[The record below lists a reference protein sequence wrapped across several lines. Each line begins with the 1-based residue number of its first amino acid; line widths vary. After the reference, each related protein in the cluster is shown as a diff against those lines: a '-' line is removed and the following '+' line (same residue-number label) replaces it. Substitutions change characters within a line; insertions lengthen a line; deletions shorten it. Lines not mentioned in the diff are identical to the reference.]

1 MSLLIVGSIAL
12 DTVFTPFGKRED
24 ILGGSTIY
32 TSMASK
38 NFCQTNI
45 VGVVGED
52 FPKEHIELL
61 KSNDIDMEGL
71 EIVPGKTFRWKGV
84 YNDLNR
90 AETLDTQLNVFAKF
104 NPMIPENYKK
114 CDYVFLG
121 NIDPMLQLRVLD
133 QMQNPKVT
141 ACDTMNFWI
150 SGNKEALLKVIKKV
164 DILFINED
172 EIKMLTDES
181 NIYQAAE
188 IALSFGLKIVVIK
201 CGEHGSVCIGENFI
215 FFAPVYPVKKAI
227 DPTGAG
233 DSFAGGFMGY
243 LTRKDN
249 FDKDTIRNAMIY
261 GTIMASFCVESFSLE
276 RVKEL
281 TIEMIEI
288 RKEEIRESV
297 IF

>member
-12 DTVFTPFGKRED
+12 DTVITPFGKRED
-24 ILGGSTIY
+24 ILGGSTVY
-32 TSMASK
+32 TAMASK

-61 KSNDIDMEGL
+61 KANDIDTEGL
-71 EIVPGKTFRWKGV
+71 EVVPGKTFRWKGV

-90 AETLDTQLNVFAKF
+90 AETLDTQLNVFAEF

-121 NIDPMLQLRVLD
+121 NIDPMLQLRVLN

-281 TIEMIEI
+281 TIEMIES
-288 RKEEIRESV
+288 RKNEIRESV